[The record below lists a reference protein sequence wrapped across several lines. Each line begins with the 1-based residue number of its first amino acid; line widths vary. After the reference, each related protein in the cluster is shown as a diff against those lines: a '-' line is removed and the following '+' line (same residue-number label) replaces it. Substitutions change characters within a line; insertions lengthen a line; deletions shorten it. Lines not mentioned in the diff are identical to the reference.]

1 MKFRKEIIRLGKYVL
16 PDGDGELDV
25 TPERLRAW
33 LEATRAAGVKTWV
46 PYRHSRD
53 PRDNCGFVE
62 GFEVADGILYGVFDI
77 TDEEAAKKISEGTI
91 KDVSIGVGPVR
102 KETGEEYAEVI
113 KHVAL
118 VMDPHV
124 REQGE
129 FQALMEAGDLT
140 FAFSASDKVQDIT
153 PEWAKLPMRAQE
165 LYESEYKW
173 ALAEYEDEKIAED
186 IAWHAVK
193 QNYHKV
199 RGEWKRKKPDWLKM
213 ESDSLITRLAYKVGL
228 LNGRTKGGEDLDVKE
243 LSEKVE
249 KQEIRLE
256 ALESDKVKLEA
267 ERDEWAAK
275 FEASE
280 KAKAEAD
287 AKIAEFEAAEKE
299 RKVAER
305 EAFEAEAGEFADK
318 MVKALKAEPAV
329 KDKWVKLYLTD
340 KELAL
345 ESAKTLKV
353 KFEGDVDGEPQD
365 RKEPSKLDRADPKVV
380 GMLEAMGYDKEAIER
395 HLGEEE

>member
-1 MKFRKEIIRLGKYVL
+1 MDNAKRKLGNLLGKVGINVFRKEG
-16 PDGDGELDV
+16 GEQVDKQ
-25 TPERLRAW
+25 
-33 LEATRAAGVKTWV
+33 LEAKVDELNTR
-46 PYRHSRD
+46 
-53 PRDNCGFVE
+53 
-62 GFEVADGILYGVFDI
+62 FEALL
-77 TDEEAAKKISEGTI
+77 
-91 KDVSIGVGPVR
+91 
-102 KETGEEYAEVI
+102 ET
-113 KHVAL
+113 
-118 VMDPHV
+118 
-124 REQGE
+124 
-129 FQALMEAGDLT
+129 
-140 FAFSASDKVQDIT
+140 
-153 PEWAKLPMRAQE
+153 
-165 LYESEYKW
+165 
-173 ALAEYEDEKIAED
+173 
-186 IAWHAVK
+186 
-193 QNYHKV
+193 
-199 RGEWKRKKPDWLKM
+199 
-213 ESDSLITRLAYKVGL
+213 
-228 LNGRTKGGEDLDVKE
+228 
-243 LSEKVE
+243 KVE
-249 KQEIRLE
+249 
-256 ALESDKVKLEA
+256 LEA

-287 AKIAEFEAAEKE
+287 AKIAEFEAAEEE